1 MRQCFNQML
10 FFSIIFMLFECRLL
24 LNLTSAINIKNKKP
38 PVTENAVS
46 QNTFMEHTKSQ
57 FSYWV
62 KSVILQAHKQN
73 HLFHRSWRSEARRG
87 SVLLAEIAVLE
98 LAEENVQMLFAL
110 FSTNHPAGLVFPVA
124 DSAVMSEFYKGYL

>member
-1 MRQCFNQML
+1 M
-10 FFSIIFMLFECRLL
+10 
-24 LNLTSAINIKNKKP
+24 
-38 PVTENAVS
+38 
-46 QNTFMEHTKSQ
+46 
-57 FSYWV
+57 
-62 KSVILQAHKQN
+62 ILQAHKQN